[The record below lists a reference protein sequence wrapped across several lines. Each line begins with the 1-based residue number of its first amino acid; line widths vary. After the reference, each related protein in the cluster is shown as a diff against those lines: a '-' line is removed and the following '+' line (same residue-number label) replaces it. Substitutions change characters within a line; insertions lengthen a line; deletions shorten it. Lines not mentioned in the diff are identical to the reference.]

1 MLKTFS
7 PQLVEKCI
15 EYFHRVH
22 GVDISADTANEYL
35 RSFAKLYLAC
45 ARPNGGSLARGIN
58 AARDGAV
65 AEQAGSGSIGVSN
78 TYGTL

>member
-1 MLKTFS
+1 VKTYS
-7 PQLVEKCI
+7 KPLVDKCI

-22 GVDISADTANEYL
+22 NVDISADTANEYL
-35 RSFAKLYLAC
+35 RSFAKLYLAF
-45 ARPNGGSLARGIN
+45 ARPNGGSLASGIN

-65 AEQAGSGSIGVSN
+65 AEQAGSSGSIGVSN